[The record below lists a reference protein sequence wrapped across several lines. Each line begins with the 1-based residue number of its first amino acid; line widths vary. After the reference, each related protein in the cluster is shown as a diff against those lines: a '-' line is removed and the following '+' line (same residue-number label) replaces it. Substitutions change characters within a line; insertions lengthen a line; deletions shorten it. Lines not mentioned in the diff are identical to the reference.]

1 MATRPTP
8 APKVRN
14 QTVKASILEYR
25 ACAALEPPVGEA
37 ELDVVSAWVEEL
49 SGVDDSVR
57 DVSSSIDEVSVSLSS
72 LDSLDPLDSED
83 DDVVA
88 RLVGSG
94 ELSEEVSVSLGW
106 LLVDDGGA
114 LANEVRPANVSRLVA
129 SAGVERTTVFER
141 LLKYSEAAAAS
152 VVATTNQVVVVR
164 RVDVTIEAS
173 ICTETVQ

>member
-1 MATRPTP
+1 M
-8 APKVRN
+8 
-14 QTVKASILEYR
+14 VKASILEYR

-37 ELDVVSAWVEEL
+37 ELDVVSAWAEEL
-49 SGVDDSVR
+49 TDVDDSAL
-57 DVSSSIDEVSVSLSS
+57 DVSSSVDEVSVSLSS
-72 LDSLDPLDSED
+72 LDSFDSLDSLDSED

-114 LANEVRPANVSRLVA
+114 LTNEVCPANVSRLVA

-173 ICTETVQ
+173 ISTETVQ

>member
-1 MATRPTP
+1 M
-8 APKVRN
+8 
-14 QTVKASILEYR
+14 VKASILEYR

-37 ELDVVSAWVEEL
+37 ELDVVSAWAEEITD
-49 SGVDDSVR
+49 VDDSAL
-57 DVSSSIDEVSVSLSS
+57 DVSSSVDEVSVSLSS
-72 LDSLDPLDSED
+72 LDSLESLDSED
-83 DDVVA
+83 DVVA
-88 RLVGSG
+88 RPVGSG

-114 LANEVRPANVSRLVA
+114 LANEVFPANVSRLVA

-173 ICTETVQ
+173 ISTETVQ